1 MFGRILFKMAFE
13 NTPKKPARKYIRIY
27 PCDSDD
33 ITCRCERMQEP
44 CRLHSR
50 IRYILIGT
58 YPNLLGHHEC
68 MRPRPRP
75 PPPLRWPPPS
85 IRSAALVYEA
95 DAGLWRWAPP
105 EKKTLWNRGWPRRS
119 PPNIRSVRSS
129 CSSKLICLFVKT
141 RPQTWG
147 RSLAL
152 FAWGR
157 S

>member
-105 EKKTLWNRGWPRRS
+105 ERKKTCEIVAGLGAPL
-119 PPNIRSVRSS
+119 PTSVRSAA
-129 CSSKLICLFVKT
+129 V
-141 RPQTWG
+141 
-147 RSLAL
+147 A
-152 FAWGR
+152 AAN
-157 S
+157 

>member
-75 PPPLRWPPPS
+75 PPPLRWPHPAYGRLPLCMRPTPAFGGGLHQKEKKTCEIVAGLGAPLPTS
-85 IRSAALVYEA
+85 VRSAAVA
-95 DAGLWRWAPP
+95 AA
-105 EKKTLWNRGWPRRS
+105 N
-119 PPNIRSVRSS
+119 
-129 CSSKLICLFVKT
+129 
-141 RPQTWG
+141 
-147 RSLAL
+147 
-152 FAWGR
+152 
-157 S
+157 